1 MTDRDPSTRQAHH
14 ERDTLYR
21 LIVESAQDF
30 AIFSMDMDGRIL
42 TWNTGAQRLI
52 GYAPDEII
60 GRYAGIIFTPEDC
73 AAGIDRAEMQ
83 TALERGRAED
93 ERWHVRKGG
102 ERFWASGLMMTLKDD
117 AGQVQ
122 GLIKIIRD
130 RTELRRSQE
139 GQRALDERLQLV
151 LRSAL
156 DYAIFTTDGSGH
168 ITSWSPGAFHVLGYQ
183 EADIIGRHGAVLFT
197 PEDRAAQAPER
208 EMELARTEG
217 RAENQRWH
225 LRADGSRFWGSG
237 VTMPLRGE
245 DDQEGFLKIMRDAT
259 ERHLKEENQAVLLR
273 EVSHRVKNSLALV
286 ASMLTLQARGSH
298 HPDVRQS
305 INDAATR
312 VGTIASVHDQLWQQ
326 QDVQTVELSEFIGR
340 LCASLQEGG
349 PGHQV
354 RFMATTARVS
364 ADQAIPLALIV
375 NELVTNAFKHA
386 YPRELRREVR
396 VILSNDEQDG
406 ILKLEIADDGVGLP
420 EEFDP
425 AAGSGGSLGM
435 RMILS
440 LAAQLGGQVEAPRDS
455 TGACFVVTFR
465 ARHQEQPDA
474 VF

>member
-1 MTDRDPSTRQAHH
+1 MTDRDASTRPDHY

-30 AIFSMDMDGRIL
+30 AIFSMDVDGRIL
-42 TWNTGAQRLI
+42 TWNTGAQQLI

-60 GRYAGIIFTPEDC
+60 GRYGGIIFTPEDR

-83 TALERGRAED
+83 TAMALGSAED

-122 GLIKIIRD
+122 GLIKMIRD
-130 RTELRRSQE
+130 RTELRRSQ
-139 GQRALDERLQLV
+139 GARRVLDERLKLV
-151 LRSAL
+151 LQSAL
-156 DYAIFTTDGSGH
+156 DYAIFTTDGSGR
-168 ITSWSPGAFHVLGYQ
+168 ITSWSPGACQVMGYR
-183 EADIIGRHGAVLFT
+183 ESDIVGQPGAILFT
-197 PEDRAAQAPER
+197 PEDRAARAPER
-208 EMELARTEG
+208 ELEIARSEG

-225 LRADGSRFWGSG
+225 VRADGSRFWGSG
-237 VTMPLRGE
+237 LTMPLRGE

-259 ERHLKEENQAVLLR
+259 ERHLKEEHQAVLLR

-286 ASMLTLQARGSH
+286 ASMLTLQARATH
-298 HPDVRQS
+298 HPEVRQS
-305 INDAATR
+305 ITDAATR
-312 VGTIASVHDQLWQQ
+312 VGTIANVHDQLWQQ
-326 QDVQTVELSEFIGR
+326 QDVQTVELSEFLGR

-349 PGHQV
+349 PGYQV
-354 RFMATTARVS
+354 RFMAATARVP

-386 YPRELRREVR
+386 YPRELRGEVR

-406 ILKLEIADDGVGLP
+406 NLKLEVADEGVGLP
-420 EEFDP
+420 EGFD
-425 AAGSGGSLGM
+425 AAANSGDSLGM

-440 LAAQLGGQVEAPRDS
+440 LAAQLGGQVETPRTT
-455 TGACFVVTFR
+455 TGACFVVTLR
-465 ARHQEQPDA
+465 GAHQEPPNA
-474 VF
+474 ER